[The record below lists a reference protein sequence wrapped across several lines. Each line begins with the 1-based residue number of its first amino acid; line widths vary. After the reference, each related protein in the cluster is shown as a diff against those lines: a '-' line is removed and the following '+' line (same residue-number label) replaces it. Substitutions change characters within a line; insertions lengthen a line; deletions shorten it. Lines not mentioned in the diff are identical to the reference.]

1 MITYLPVGSK
11 HHLSIQSPLA
21 ASIVECHM
29 LRKKSEYHY
38 MIAILPRH
46 SYKSKY
52 IILEMNE
59 YIASGMSSRML
70 IIIGK
75 SKSEF

>member
-1 MITYLPVGSK
+1 LSISVNTIFHQAIYYPCMITYLPVGSK

-52 IILEMNE
+52 NSRNE
-59 YIASGMSSRML
+59 
-70 IIIGK
+70 
-75 SKSEF
+75 